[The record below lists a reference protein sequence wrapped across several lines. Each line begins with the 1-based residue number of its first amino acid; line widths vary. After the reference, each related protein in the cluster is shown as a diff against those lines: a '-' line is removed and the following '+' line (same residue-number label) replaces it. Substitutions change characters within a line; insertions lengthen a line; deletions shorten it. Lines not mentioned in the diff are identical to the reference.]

1 MTHGHKVEDT
11 RLRSAL
17 KALTGNGLEVIFD
30 TLLLMPLLVYLGMPI
45 HEAIGLGVG
54 ISVVV
59 EILCFITNYFND
71 RAWNRIQ
78 WGRKVIDIED
88 GRREESET

>member
-11 RLRSAL
+11 RLRSVC
-17 KALTGNGLEVIFD
+17 KAFSGNGLEVIFD
-30 TLLLMPLLVYLGMPI
+30 TLLLLPLLMYLGMPI
-45 HEAIGLGVG
+45 HEAAGLGIG
-54 ISVVV
+54 ISVLV

-88 GRREESET
+88 DRRKESET